1 MKKTILKLTFTTI
14 IFSLVAGCSTATKSS
29 GQKGQNP
36 YAEQMTAIMKMSH
49 STKMYFLEV
58 PNPGDFIS
66 DKLMLTS
73 VEMGA
78 STTAIDQ
85 LVQLLASGKVDSVGI
100 LGKSQPLNVATVKS
114 ALIKTKGKPVTE
126 TTIVLVA
133 NAKQQEILANANP
146 HPDVNLVYVDKEL
159 LPDVSSSRGLTN
171 YTEEYP
177 ERAIQL
183 QRDVQEQSNQNM
195 KELLTNTSPKT
206 R

>member
-36 YAEQMTAIMKMSH
+36 YAEQVTAIMKMSD

-114 ALIKTKGKPVTE
+114 ALIKTKGKPVTA

-133 NAKQQEILANANP
+133 NAKQQEILADANP
-146 HPDVNLVYVDKEL
+146 HPYVNLVYVDKEL
-159 LPDVSSSRGLTN
+159 LPDASSRSSTN
-171 YTEEYP
+171 HTEEYP